1 MQRTADPGRQQAL
14 SVRVALAQINSTVG
28 DLDGN
33 TARIIEG
40 IDQAVAHGAD
50 IVLFPE
56 LAISGYPPEDL
67 LLRPRFIRE
76 NQCSLHRIAEHT
88 HGPLVVVGFIDSDSD
103 VYNAAAILHE
113 GAIVGIYHKV
123 FLPNYGVFDENRYFR
138 AGHQCPVFKLG
149 GIGIGVT
156 ICEDIWYEGGPAS
169 IQAAHGAEIILN
181 LSASPYHR
189 GKGDSRRQMLAT
201 RARDNVCVFAM
212 CNLVGGQDELVFDGD
227 SMIVDE
233 QGSVLAAGKAF
244 EEDLVIAD
252 VQVESVF
259 RARLHDPRWR
269 KIETF
274 ALGRELERTEIA
286 VTPSVSCE
294 PKPPLDV
301 RVVPAMDTRE
311 EVYKALVLGTADYVK
326 KNGFREVVIGLSGGI
341 DSSMVACIACDAM
354 GPENVIG
361 VCMASRFTAPQSVID
376 AQSMARNL
384 GIRLLDVPVEP
395 AYTAFL
401 EMLSPVF
408 KGRNPDSTEENLQA
422 RIRGTIL
429 MSFSN
434 KFRWLVLTTGNKSEM
449 ATGYTTLYGDMAGGF
464 AVLKDVPKTLVYE
477 LAHHRNSLGPAPVIP
492 QAIIER
498 PPSAELR
505 PNQKDSDSLPPY
517 ELLDPILKLYVEDD
531 RSVAQI
537 IALGHDAETV
547 ERTAQLVDRSEYKR
561 RQAPP
566 GIKITTRA
574 FGRDRRL
581 PITNRFH
588 G

>member
-1 MQRTADPGRQQAL
+1 MQRISDPSRQQAL

-33 TARIIEG
+33 TARIIEF
-40 IDQAVAHGAD
+40 IDKSVVQGAD
-50 IVLFPE
+50 IVVFPE
-56 LAISGYPPEDL
+56 LAVSGYPPEDL
-67 LLRPRFIRE
+67 LLRPRFIKE
-76 NQCSLHRIAEHT
+76 NQSALRRIAEHT
-88 HGPLVVVGFIDSDSD
+88 HGPLVVVGFVDSDAD
-103 VYNAAAILHE
+103 VYNAAAIIHN
-113 GAIVGIYHKV
+113 GSIAGIYHKV

-138 AGHQCPVFKLG
+138 AGHQCPVFNFG

-212 CNLVGGQDELVFDGD
+212 CNLVGGQDELVFDGE

-233 QGSVLAAGKAF
+233 QGVMLAAGKPF
-244 EEDLVIAD
+244 EEDLVLAD
-252 VQVESVF
+252 LQVESVF

-269 KIETF
+269 KTETF
-274 ALGRELERTEIA
+274 LLGQTLERTEVLLDSA
-286 VTPSVSCE
+286 SCGGV
-294 PKPPLDV
+294 KPPLEP
-301 RVVPAMDTRE
+301 RTNLPIDTIG
-311 EVYKALVLGTADYVK
+311 EVYKALVLGTADYVR

-341 DSSMVACIACDAM
+341 DSSLVACIACDAM
-354 GPENVIG
+354 GPRNVVG
-361 VCMASRFTAPQSVID
+361 VCMPSRFTAAQSIED
-376 AQSMARNL
+376 AQSIAGNL
-384 GIRLLDVPVEP
+384 GIRLLDIPMEP

-401 EMLSPVF
+401 NMLEFAFS
-408 KGRNPDSTEENLQA
+408 GRQPDSTEENLQA

-464 AVLKDVPKTLVYE
+464 AVLKDVPKTLVYQ
-477 LAHHRNSLGPAPVIP
+477 LAHHRNTLGPNPVIP
-492 QAIIER
+492 QSVIRR

-517 ELLDPILKLYVEDD
+517 DVLDPILKLYVEDD

-581 PITNRFH
+581 PITNSFH

>member
-1 MQRTADPGRQQAL
+1 MQRISDPGRQQAL

-67 LLRPRFIRE
+67 LLRPRFISE

-88 HGPLVVVGFIDSDSD
+88 NGPLVVVGFIDSDSD
-103 VYNAAAILHE
+103 VYNAAAILHN
-113 GAIVGIYHKV
+113 GDIVGIYHKA

-138 AGHQCPVFKLG
+138 AGHQCPVFNYG

-169 IQAAHGAEIILN
+169 IQASHGAEIVLN

-274 ALGRELERTEIA
+274 ALGRELERTEIPVA
-286 VTPSVSCE
+286 PSISCE
-294 PKPPLDV
+294 PKPPLEA
-301 RVVPAMDTRE
+301 RVIPAMDTRE

-361 VCMASRFTAPQSVID
+361 VCMASRFTATQSVID

-401 EMLSPVF
+401 EMLSPAF
-408 KGRNPDSTEENLQA
+408 QGRNPDSTEENLQA

-477 LAHHRNSLGPAPVIP
+477 LAHHRNSLGPTPVIP

-537 IALGHDAETV
+537 IALGHDAHTV

>member
-1 MQRTADPGRQQAL
+1 MHRISDPGRQQAL

-40 IDQAVAHGAD
+40 IDHAVASGAD
-50 IVLFPE
+50 IILFPE

-76 NQCSLHRIAEHT
+76 NQSSLHRIAQHT

-103 VYNAAAILHE
+103 VYNAAAILHD
-113 GAIVGIYHKV
+113 GNIVGIYHKL

-138 AGHQCPVFKLG
+138 AGHQCPVFDYG

-169 IQAAHGAEIILN
+169 IQAAHGAEIVLN

-233 QGSVLAAGKAF
+233 QGSVLAAGKPF
-244 EEDLVIAD
+244 EEDLVLAD

-269 KIETF
+269 KTETF
-274 ALGRELERTEIA
+274 ALCQGLERTEIQ
-286 VTPSVSCE
+286 VTPTVRCDA
-294 PKPPLDV
+294 KPPLEV
-301 RVVPAMDTRE
+301 RAVQAIDTRE

-361 VCMASRFTAPQSVID
+361 VCMASRFTAPQSVSD
-376 AQSMARNL
+376 AQSVARNL
-384 GIRLLDVPVEP
+384 GIRLLDIPVEP

-401 EMLSPVF
+401 KMLSSAF
-408 KGRNPDSTEENLQA
+408 EGRAPDSTEENLQA

-477 LAHHRNSLGPAPVIP
+477 LAHHRNSLGSKPVIP
-492 QAIIER
+492 QAIIDR

-505 PNQKDSDSLPPY
+505 PNQKDSDNLPPY
-517 ELLDPILKLYVEDD
+517 EVLDPILKLYVEDD

-537 IALGHDAETV
+537 IALGHDAATV
-547 ERTAQLVDRSEYKR
+547 ELTARLVDRSEYKR

>member
-1 MQRTADPGRQQAL
+1 MHRISDPGRQQAL

-40 IDQAVAHGAD
+40 IDQAVASGAD
-50 IVLFPE
+50 IILFPE

-76 NQCSLHRIAEHT
+76 NQSSLHRIAQHT

-103 VYNAAAILHE
+103 VYNAAAILHD
-113 GAIVGIYHKV
+113 GNIVGIYHKL

-138 AGHQCPVFKLG
+138 AGHQCPVFDYG

-169 IQAAHGAEIILN
+169 IQAAHGAEIVLN

-233 QGSVLAAGKAF
+233 QGSVLAAGKPF
-244 EEDLVIAD
+244 EEDLVLAD

-269 KIETF
+269 KTETF
-274 ALGRELERTEIA
+274 ALCQGLERTEIQ
-286 VTPSVSCE
+286 VTLTVRCDA
-294 PKPPLDV
+294 KPPLEV
-301 RVVPAMDTRE
+301 RAVQAIDTRE

-361 VCMASRFTAPQSVID
+361 VCMASRFTAPQSVSD
-376 AQSMARNL
+376 AQSVARNL
-384 GIRLLDVPVEP
+384 GIRLLDIPVEP

-401 EMLSPVF
+401 KMLSSAF
-408 KGRNPDSTEENLQA
+408 EGRAPDSTEENLQA

-477 LAHHRNSLGPAPVIP
+477 LAHHRNSLGSKPVIP
-492 QAIIER
+492 QAIIDR

-505 PNQKDSDSLPPY
+505 PNQKDSDNLPPY
-517 ELLDPILKLYVEDD
+517 EVLDPILKLYVEDD

-537 IALGHDAETV
+537 IALGHDAATV
-547 ERTAQLVDRSEYKR
+547 ELTARLVDRSEYKR

>member
-1 MQRTADPGRQQAL
+1 MQRITDPTMQQAL
-14 SVRVALAQINSTVG
+14 PVRIALAQINSTVG
-28 DLDGN
+28 DLEGN
-33 TARIIEG
+33 TSRIIEC
-40 IDQAVAHGAD
+40 IDRAVERAAD
-50 IVLFPE
+50 IILFPE
-56 LAISGYPPEDL
+56 LAVSGYPPEDL

-76 NQCSLHRIAEHT
+76 NQCCLQRIAAHT
-88 HGPLVVVGFIDSDSD
+88 HGPLVVVGFVDSDSD
-103 VYNAAAILHE
+103 VYNAAAMLHE
-113 GAIVGIYHKV
+113 GHIAGIYHKV
-123 FLPNYGVFDENRYFR
+123 YLPNYGVFDENRYFR
-138 AGHQCPVFKLG
+138 AGHRCPVFDFG

-156 ICEDIWYEGGPAS
+156 ICEDIWHEGGPAS
-169 IQAAHGAEIILN
+169 VQAAHGAEIILN

-201 RARDNVCVFAM
+201 RARDNVSVFAM

-233 QGSVLAAGKAF
+233 QGSVLVSARMF
-244 EEDLVIAD
+244 EEDLVFSD

-269 KIETF
+269 KTETF
-274 ALGRELERTEIA
+274 VIGEALERTEIPLA
-286 VTPSVSCE
+286 PTTLGE
-294 PKPPLDV
+294 DKPPLEPC
-301 RVVPAMDTRE
+301 VPQSIDKCD
-311 EVYKALVLGTADYVK
+311 EVYRALVLGTADYVR
-326 KNGFREVVIGLSGGI
+326 KNGFQQVVIGLSGGI
-341 DSSMVACIACDAM
+341 DSSLVTCIACDAL
-354 GPENVIG
+354 GSQNVVG
-361 VCMASRFTAPQSVID
+361 VCMPSRFTA
-376 AQSMARNL
+376 AQSIDDARAVADNL
-384 GIRLLDVPVEP
+384 GIRLITIPVEP
-395 AYTAFL
+395 AYTVFL
-401 EMLSPVF
+401 DLLAKSFE
-408 KGRNPDSTEENLQA
+408 GTRADSTEENLQA

-477 LAHHRNSLGPAPVIP
+477 LSHFRNSTGSASVVPRTVISK
-492 QAIIER
+492 

-505 PNQKDSDSLPPY
+505 ANQKDSDSLPPY
-517 ELLDPILKLYVEDD
+517 EVLDPILKLYVEDD

-537 IALGHDAETV
+537 IALGHDAEIV
-547 ERTAQLVDRSEYKR
+547 ERTARLVDRSEYKR

-566 GIKITTRA
+566 GIKITARA

-581 PITNRFH
+581 PITNRFY

>member
-1 MQRTADPGRQQAL
+1 MGDPGRQYAL
-14 SVRVALAQINSTVG
+14 PIRVALAQINSTVG

-33 TARIIEG
+33 TARIIES
-40 IDQAVAHGAD
+40 IDSAVAAGAD
-50 IVLFPE
+50 IVLLPE
-56 LAISGYPPEDL
+56 LAVCGYPPEDL
-67 LLRPRFIRE
+67 LLRPRFIQE
-76 NQCSLHRIAEHT
+76 NQCSLQRIAEHT
-88 HGPLVVVGFIDSDSD
+88 HGPLVVVGFVDSDAD
-103 VYNAAAILHE
+103 VYNAAAIIHN
-113 GAIVGIYHKV
+113 GSIVGIYHKV

-138 AGHQCPVFKLG
+138 AGHQCPVFNYG

-212 CNLVGGQDELVFDGD
+212 CNLVGGQDELVFDGE

-233 QGSVLAAGKAF
+233 QGAVLAAGKPF
-244 EEDLVIAD
+244 EEDLVLAD
-252 VQVESVF
+252 VQIEAVF

-269 KIETF
+269 KSETF
-274 ALGRELERTEIA
+274 VLGQSLQRTEIL
-286 VTPSVSCE
+286 VE
-294 PKPPLDV
+294 PAPCHEAKPPLTP
-301 RVVPAMDTRE
+301 RPNNHIGKCE
-311 EVYKALVLGTADYVK
+311 EVYKALVLGTADYVR

-341 DSSMVACIACDAM
+341 DSSLVACIACDAM
-354 GPENVIG
+354 GPGNVIG
-361 VCMASRFTAPQSVID
+361 VRMPSRFTAQQSIED
-376 AQSMARNL
+376 AQKMAENL
-384 GIRLLDVPVEP
+384 GIRLLDIPVEP
-395 AYTAFL
+395 AYTAL
-401 EMLSPVF
+401 LDMLASTF
-408 KGRNPDSTEENLQA
+408 TGSSPDSTEENLQA

-434 KFRWLVLTTGNKSEM
+434 KFGWLVLTTGNKSEM

-477 LAHHRNSLGPAPVIP
+477 LANHRNSLGTGPVIP
-492 QAIIER
+492 QSVIVR

-505 PNQKDSDSLPPY
+505 HNQKDSDSLPPY
-517 ELLDPILKLYVEDD
+517 EALDPILKLYVEDD

-537 IALGHDAETV
+537 IALGHDAHTV

-581 PITNRFH
+581 PITNRFR